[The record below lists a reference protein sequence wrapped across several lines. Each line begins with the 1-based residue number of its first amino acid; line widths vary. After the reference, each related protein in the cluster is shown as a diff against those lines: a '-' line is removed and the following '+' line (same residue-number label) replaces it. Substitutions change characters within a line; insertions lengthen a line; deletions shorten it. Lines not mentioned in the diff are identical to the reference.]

1 MQTEGDFSSVE
12 TWVGPCALMEIL
24 QSFWYMKNVLSK
36 FGLYRTP
43 RMFWG
48 NKKKQKIHVITRQL
62 IPRVSLMKVHNSMGI
77 SSQMRMFRIP
87 VS

>member
-36 FGLYRTP
+36 FGLYQSP

-48 NKKKQKIHVITRQL
+48 NKKKKNTCNHKTTHTPCVTHE
-62 IPRVSLMKVHNSMGI
+62 SA
-77 SSQMRMFRIP
+77 
-87 VS
+87 